1 MTPRFA
7 PAIDV
12 LDNAIR
18 HSVHFREWLRARRWC
33 GDSIGA
39 RAEVSVK
46 ERAVLAESGSEAI
59 VLFLAVAKLP
69 EGQVIVH
76 LPLSLA
82 AARPQPDAFELQAG
96 SERLFVSEAER
107 GEPYAKFLVDGF
119 HGQAKLPTSSGDG
132 LYFSGGDLGSLQ
144 GGAPVLVGD
153 SSNLVVRFATSKDE
167 VVFKSYKI
175 PDVRNREPE
184 ILERLHK
191 RQFRHVPRFLGEL
204 ALGRGPDRLVLGLAT
219 ERVEGPDLFT
229 WFTAGWR
236 AELGGGEP
244 LATDVDRE
252 RLDVAGAL
260 GDATAALHE
269 ALLEGHAGPFQAET
283 FTADDATAA
292 RRAAIT
298 NLGDSLRR
306 LAALAQG
313 PDRRLADL
321 ARMARTFLFENR
333 PRIEA
338 VLQGLNANVRTA
350 KSVTHGDLHLGQV
363 LRRAADGSLYF
374 IDFEGEPERAP
385 GQRAVKWPPLR
396 DVGTMNR
403 SFSYVKHYA
412 WRDFI
417 RGDAT
422 AALQV
427 LEREKLEGTE
437 GAVAQRL
444 VNWETAAMEGFSQRY
459 LRSTSLYPGL
469 AAEDALKAIRGWMM
483 EKALYEF
490 RYELKHRPVNIF
502 IPLEGIVALA
512 TGGGPMRV
520 VSA

>member
-1 MTPRFA
+1 MCSTTRSVVRSTSVNGSAPGGGAGTPSGRVRRSPSRSAPSSRSPARRPSSCSSRWRSCPRGRSSSTSRSPSRPRGRSPTPSSCRRGASGSSCPRRNGGSPTRSSWSTGSTARRSSRPAAGTGSTSAAGTSGPSREGRPSSWGTRRTSSSGSRRRKTRSCSRATRSRTCGTASPRF
-7 PAIDV
+7 
-12 LDNAIR
+12 
-18 HSVHFREWLRARRWC
+18 W
-33 GDSIGA
+33 
-39 RAEVSVK
+39 
-46 ERAVLAESGSEAI
+46 SGSTRGSSATCRASW
-59 VLFLAVAKLP
+59 VSSP
-69 EGQVIVH
+69 
-76 LPLSLA
+76 SA
-82 AARPQPDAFELQAG
+82 AG
-96 SERLFVSEAER
+96 
-107 GEPYAKFLVDGF
+107 
-119 HGQAKLPTSSGDG
+119 
-132 LYFSGGDLGSLQ
+132 
-144 GGAPVLVGD
+144 
-153 SSNLVVRFATSKDE
+153 
-167 VVFKSYKI
+167 
-175 PDVRNREPE
+175 
-184 ILERLHK
+184 
-191 RQFRHVPRFLGEL
+191 
-204 ALGRGPDRLVLGLAT
+204 
-219 ERVEGPDLFT
+219 
-229 WFTAGWR
+229 
-236 AELGGGEP
+236 
-244 LATDVDRE
+244 
-252 RLDVAGAL
+252 
-260 GDATAALHE
+260 
-269 ALLEGHAGPFQAET
+269 
-283 FTADDATAA
+283 
-292 RRAAIT
+292 
-298 NLGDSLRR
+298 
-306 LAALAQG
+306 
-313 PDRRLADL
+313 
-321 ARMARTFLFENR
+321 RTFLFENR

-396 DVGTMNR
+396 DVGTMSR

-444 VNWETAAMEGFSQRY
+444 VSWETAAMEGFSQRY

-512 TGGGPMRV
+512 TGGGAGGGGAALRV
-520 VSA
+520 EAAGP

>member
-1 MTPRFA
+1 MASHFA

-12 LDNAIR
+12 LDSAIR
-18 HSVHFREWLRARRWC
+18 HSVHFREWLCARRWC
-33 GDSIGA
+33 GDAIGA

-69 EGQVIVH
+69 EGQVVVH

-82 AARPQPDAFELQAG
+82 TARPHPDAFELQAG

-119 HGQAKLPTSSGDG
+119 HGQAKLPTSTGDG
-132 LYFSGGDLGSLQ
+132 LYFSGGHLGSLQ

-229 WFTAGWR
+229 W
-236 AELGGGEP
+236 
-244 LATDVDRE
+244 
-252 RLDVAGAL
+252 
-260 GDATAALHE
+260 
-269 ALLEGHAGPFQAET
+269 

-427 LEREKLEGTE
+427 LEREKVEGTE

-444 VNWETAAMEGFSQRY
+444 VSWETAAMEGFSQRY